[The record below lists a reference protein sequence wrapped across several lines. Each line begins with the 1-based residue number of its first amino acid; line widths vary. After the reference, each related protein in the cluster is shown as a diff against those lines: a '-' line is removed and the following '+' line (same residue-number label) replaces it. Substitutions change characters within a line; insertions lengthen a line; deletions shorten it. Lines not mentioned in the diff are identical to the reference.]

1 MVPDSESL
9 CHCVLLLSEHDVGKM
24 YYQVLT
30 LTLSASS
37 TCVLASH
44 IHLLTEPQLTALVD
58 HP

>member
-1 MVPDSESL
+1 MSL
-9 CHCVLLLSEHDVGKM
+9 ANLHNTQ
-24 YYQVLT
+24 QVLT

-44 IHLLTEPQLTALVD
+44 THLLTEPQLTVLVD